1 MDTLQS
7 TSRFLMQATLGVNY
21 ATIKQVSETGIE
33 NWLNTQLNMPVKSHQ
48 TFESSTRNIWQHF
61 RHKLLDKH
69 GEAAIN
75 GEGNNPALPYKW
87 YFHMAWWQH
96 TLASH
101 DELLRQ
107 RVAQA
112 LSEILVISDN
122 SALELDA
129 VGMASFYDLLY
140 NHAFG
145 NYAELLY
152 DVSLHPCMGVYL
164 SHMNNRKADPAQHI
178 HPDENY
184 AREVMQ
190 LFSIGLYELNPDGS
204 RKTGPDGQP
213 VATYD
218 NTDIKQLARV
228 FTGLKAHSYQHEWNT
243 GAWDPSY
250 NGAAVGFDDG
260 VEKSWKTV
268 PFVNMTQ
275 PMVIEEAYHDS
286 QPMQLLKGH
295 LQLPGNQ
302 SGTQEIRSTI
312 NALVSHPSTA
322 PFIARHLIN
331 QLVTSNPSPAYVK
344 AVAAKF
350 GSKGDLKAVVRE
362 ILSWPLQNPVS
373 KASFISAYQEPGNHS
388 ATKEIQ
394 SQKLKAPLLRVTQL
408 LRGFNASNQSGRLW
422 LIGDDIQA
430 QLQQHP
436 LSSPTVFNFYKP
448 DFVPHGPLERRGLVA
463 PEFELLTSATAI
475 SYVNMLYYWFFADY
489 YPAVSSQISTQP
501 GIHNV
506 AKLDPDRLAANPADK
521 LTLDFSTEQA
531 LARAGRYD
539 ELIDRMSLLL
549 TGKTNLPVKAQIKAA
564 FSTYADNPLW
574 VVQTVAFMLAIS
586 AEFTVQEA

>member
-21 ATIKQVSETGIE
+21 ATIKQVSEAGIE
-33 NWLNTQLNMPVKSHQ
+33 NWLENQLNTPAKTSQ
-48 TFESSTRNIWQHF
+48 TFESSTRNIWQYF
-61 RHKLLDKH
+61 RHKLLTEH
-69 GEAAIN
+69 GETAIN

-96 TLASH
+96 TLASN
-101 DELLRQ
+101 DALLRQ

-152 DVSLHPCMGVYL
+152 DASLHPCMGVYL

-204 RKTGPDGQP
+204 RKTDGDGNSIP
-213 VATYD
+213 TYD
-218 NTDIKQLARV
+218 NRDIKQLARV

-260 VEKSWKTV
+260 VDKSWKTV
-268 PFVNMTQ
+268 PFVNMTR
-275 PMVIEEAYHDS
+275 PMVVEEAYHDR
-286 QPMQLLKGH
+286 QPKQLLKGH

-302 SGTQEIRSTI
+302 SGEQEIRTTI

-331 QLVTSNPSPAYVK
+331 QLVTSNPSPAYVR

-350 GSKGDLKAVVRE
+350 GRQGDLKAVIRE
-362 ILSWPLQNPVS
+362 ILSWPLQHPV
-373 KASFISAYQEPGNHS
+373 AQENFASAYQDSGNN
-388 ATKEIQ
+388 TRGKTIQ

-408 LRGFNASNQSGRLW
+408 LRGFTARNQSGRYW

-475 SYVNMLYYWFFADY
+475 SYVNMLYYWFFADD
-489 YPAVSSQISTQP
+489 YPAVSTRISTAP

-506 AKLDPDRLAANPADK
+506 AELEPGSLSTHREDK
-521 LTLDFSTEQA
+521 LALDFSTELA

-539 ELIDRMSLLL
+539 ALIDHMSLLL
-549 TGKTNLPVKAQIKAA
+549 TGKTDLSIKPQIKAA
-564 FSTYADNPLW
+564 FSSYAHNPLW

-586 AEFTVQEA
+586 AEFTVQDA